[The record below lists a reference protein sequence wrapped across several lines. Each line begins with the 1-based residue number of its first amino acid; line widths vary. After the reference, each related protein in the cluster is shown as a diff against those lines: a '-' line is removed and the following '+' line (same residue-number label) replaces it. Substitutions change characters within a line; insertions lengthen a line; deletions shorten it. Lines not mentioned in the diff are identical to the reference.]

1 MWPFH
6 VPLGLFAPGAVEI
19 FAFLGL
25 AIVVALAR
33 PRIRAVGISDGG
45 LLDLALAA
53 LVGGSVGARL
63 YYFVPLWLRGLESG
77 ATLVSRWSEGSG
89 FYGGLL
95 GGMAGV
101 AVLARLRKQPV
112 LDILDASFVPFPL
125 GFAMGKLGCF
135 LAGCCYGRRCDGP
148 PGMSFAPGSLAY
160 TTQVKQ
166 KVLPAGATSSLPVHP
181 AQLYELA
188 LGLALFA
195 GLVWLRRRNPAR
207 GVLTC
212 AFLAGYSVWRFS
224 IEFLRDDP
232 GRHGFN
238 AGLSD
243 SQIVALLVAAGAV
256 VAWVRLRQPA
266 PERRHTL

>member
-6 VPLGLFAPGAVEI
+6 VKLGPFALSPVEL

-25 AIVVALAR
+25 ALVVALAR
-33 PRIRAVGISDGG
+33 PRVRALGVSDGG
-45 LLDLALAA
+45 VLDLALAA
-53 LVGGSVGARL
+53 LVGGAVGARL
-63 YYFVPLWLRGLESG
+63 FYFVPLWLRGLESG
-77 ATLVSRWSEGSG
+77 VHLFSRWSEGSG

-112 LDILDASFVPFPL
+112 LDILDASFPPFPL
-125 GFAMGKLGCF
+125 GFGVGKVGCF
-135 LAGCCYGRRCDGP
+135 LAGCCYGSRCGVP
-148 PGMSFAPGSLAY
+148 PGVAFAPGSLAY
-160 TTQVKQ
+160 NTQLKAREI
-166 KVLPAGATSSLPVHP
+166 PAGATSSLAVHP

-195 GLVWLRRRNPAR
+195 GLLWLRRRNPPR
-207 GVLTC
+207 GALTC
-212 AFLAGYSVWRFS
+212 AFLAGYSVWRFA

-238 AGLSD
+238 AGISD
-243 SQIVALLVAAGAV
+243 SQIMALIVFAAAV